1 LKTRTTHSRDRCAEF
16 GDKKRNDKLRKIYLS
31 FMNEQKK
38 LAFGDKFKKLKKL
51 VNFYHIFHFFNQKG
65 MNVSNKQKSVVARP
79 NSGGAKAWSG
89 EALFGLD
96 FSLVRFFSSME
107 KK

>member
-1 LKTRTTHSRDRCAEF
+1 
-16 GDKKRNDKLRKIYLS
+16 
-31 FMNEQKK
+31 MNEQGKR
-38 LAFGDKFKKLKKL
+38 A
-51 VNFYHIFHFFNQKG
+51 
-65 MNVSNKQKSVVARP
+65 VARL
-79 NSGGAKAWSG
+79 NSGGAKALSG

>member
-1 LKTRTTHSRDRCAEF
+1 MQRC
-16 GDKKRNDKLRKIYLS
+16 YLS
-31 FMNEQKK
+31 FLNEHKK
-38 LAFGDKFKKLKKL
+38 LAFGVELKKLKKL
-51 VNFYHIFHFFNQKG
+51 VKIYHIFHFFNDKG
-65 MNVSNKQKSVVARP
+65 INVSRKQKSGLARP
-79 NSGGAKAWSG
+79 YSGDAWALRV

>member
-1 LKTRTTHSRDRCAEF
+1 MRRR
-16 GDKKRNDKLRKIYLS
+16 YLS
-31 FMNEQKK
+31 FLNEQKK
-38 LAFGDKFKKLKKL
+38 LAFGVELKKLKKL
-51 VNFYHIFHFFNQKG
+51 VKLCHIFHFFNNYG
-65 MNVSNKQKSVVARP
+65 MNASNNYCGVARA
-79 NSGGAKAWSG
+79 NSGGAKALRE

>member
-1 LKTRTTHSRDRCAEF
+1 MRGAC
-16 GDKKRNDKLRKIYLS
+16 LS
-31 FMNEQKK
+31 FSKEQKK
-38 LAFGDKFKKLKKL
+38 LAFGDTLKKLKKL
-51 VNFYHIFHFFNQKG
+51 VDFYHYFQFFNFKG
-65 MNVSNKQKSVVARP
+65 MKLFKEQKKGAAARP
-79 NSGGAKAWSG
+79 NSGGARAWSG

>member
-1 LKTRTTHSRDRCAEF
+1 MPNLR
-16 GDKKRNDKLRKIYLS
+16 DKKREGNMRRNHLS
-31 FMNEQKK
+31 FLNEQKK
-38 LAFGDKFKKLKKL
+38 LAFGDTLKKLKKL
-51 VNFYHIFHFFNQKG
+51 FNFYHNFHFFSDKG
-65 MNVSNKQKSVVARP
+65 MNASKVQKSAVARP
-79 NSGGAKAWSG
+79 NSGGAWGLSG

>member
-1 LKTRTTHSRDRCAEF
+1 MRRY
-16 GDKKRNDKLRKIYLS
+16 YLS
-31 FMNEQKK
+31 FIKEQKK
-38 LAFGDKFKKLKKL
+38 LAFGDNLKKLKKL
-51 VNFYHIFHFFNQKG
+51 VNFHHIFQFFENHGTNDSNMQKTG
-65 MNVSNKQKSVVARP
+65 AMARP
-79 NSGGAKAWSG
+79 NSGGMRAWSG

>member
-1 LKTRTTHSRDRCAEF
+1 
-16 GDKKRNDKLRKIYLS
+16 
-31 FMNEQKK
+31 MNEQKK

-79 NSGGAKAWSG
+79 NSGVRRPGAGKHCS
-89 EALFGLD
+89 
-96 FSLVRFFSSME
+96 V
-107 KK
+107 

>member
-1 LKTRTTHSRDRCAEF
+1 
-16 GDKKRNDKLRKIYLS
+16 
-31 FMNEQKK
+31 
-38 LAFGDKFKKLKKL
+38 
-51 VNFYHIFHFFNQKG
+51 